1 MGMLTYFFSDMRR
14 SDKKVLVKSM
24 EYDRSD
30 KEIESWLRCLTILR
44 NKCAHYSRLYY
55 AVFTSVPLFD
65 EGLDSAIART
75 LYPQLLMLKQLVQSD
90 EAWMKFAESF
100 SALVSEYEDAIEL
113 KHMGLPE
120 DWKTRL
126 YKCVF
131 KANHNTIVMIT
142 LYVVWK
148 MDNQT
153 NTLSIFAKNNKTL

>member
-1 MGMLTYFFSDMRR
+1 MLIEFFSMGMLSYFFSDMKR

-65 EGLDSAIART
+65 EGLDSAIAHT

-126 YKCVF
+126 YK
-131 KANHNTIVMIT
+131 
-142 LYVVWK
+142 
-148 MDNQT
+148 
-153 NTLSIFAKNNKTL
+153 